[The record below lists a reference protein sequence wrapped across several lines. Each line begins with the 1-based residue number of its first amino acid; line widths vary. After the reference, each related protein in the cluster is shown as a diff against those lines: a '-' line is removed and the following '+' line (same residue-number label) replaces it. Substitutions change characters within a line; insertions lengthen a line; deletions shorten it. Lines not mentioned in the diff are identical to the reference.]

1 MWLLQP
7 TFAAALALTLAASSA
22 LAEPAAVTERP
33 VVISLPAALAYA
45 RVHQPSLTAARARL
59 LAAQRE
65 SDVPRAEWAPR
76 IGGLAEVVGATV
88 NNSTATFLTDP
99 SVSLARVGSS
109 HFDGTG
115 SPPDWQPYA
124 TTVLAVGVR
133 QEVYDFGR
141 IAAQSATLGALAD
154 VERARVRATQLDL
167 DFAVADSFYAVLAAH
182 GVLEA
187 AAQAETR
194 SRAHLDFEA
203 SAVAAGLRDPI
214 AKTRAE
220 ADLARFEVGRVRAA
234 RSLRIARIAL
244 AAAIGSPQTELDAE
258 TTTEGPPPP
267 IPSGD
272 QAAARAVDHEPTVAA
287 LEAQVR
293 SQDLGARAI
302 SALLRPNLYLS
313 AAFSMRG
320 GGGPASSATAKSATY
335 NGFLP
340 ETPNYDAGLVLSIPL
355 FDAAIDKRAAAA
367 SARADALRADTEA
380 YKIRVRQAAREAV
393 ERVRQ
398 REETLVALERAGQ
411 AARANA
417 DQAEARERN
426 GLGTSTELA
435 DAEALRA
442 DAEIQL
448 TIGRFQLRTA
458 RSGLARRIAEN
469 P

>member
-1 MWLLQP
+1 M
-7 TFAAALALTLAASSA
+7 TLAASAASA
-22 LAEPAAVTERP
+22 DPAAGTSLSGEAP
-33 VVISLPAALAYA
+33 GSISLNAALAFA
-45 RVHQPSLTAARARL
+45 RAHQPSLIAARARL

-65 SDVPRAEWAPR
+65 AEIPKAEWAPR
-76 IGGLAEVVGATV
+76 VGGLAEFVGATV
-88 NNSTATFLTDP
+88 NNSTATVLSDP

-109 HFDGTG
+109 HFAGTG

-124 TTVLAVGVR
+124 TTVLAVGIR
-133 QEVYDFGR
+133 QEVFDFGR

-154 VERARVRATQLDL
+154 VERARARATQLDL
-167 DFAVADSFYAVLAAH
+167 DFAVADAFYAVLAAH

-187 AAQAETR
+187 AGQAETR
-194 SRAHLDFEA
+194 SRAHRDFAA

-214 AKTRAE
+214 ARTRAE

-234 RSLRIARIAL
+234 RGLRIARIAL
-244 AAAIGSPQTELDAE
+244 AAAIGSPHTELDAE
-258 TTTEGPPPP
+258 MSEEGSPLSV
-267 IPSGD
+267 PSGD
-272 QAAARAVDHEPTVAA
+272 VAAARAVEHEPTILA

-293 SQDLGARAI
+293 SQDLAGRAI
-302 SALLRPNLYLS
+302 SALLRPNLYIS

-320 GGGPASSATAKSATY
+320 GGGPASSAAAKPPTY
-335 NGFLP
+335 DGFLP
-340 ETPNYDAGLVLSIPL
+340 ETPNYDVGLVLSIPL
-355 FDAAIDKRAAAA
+355 FDAAINRRAAA
-367 SARADALRADTEA
+367 SDARADALRAETDA
-380 YKIRVRQAAREAV
+380 YKIRVRQAARESV

-398 REETLVALERAGQ
+398 AEETLVALERAAQ

-448 TIGRFQLRTA
+448 TIGRFQLRSA
-458 RSGLARRIAEN
+458 RSGLARRIAET